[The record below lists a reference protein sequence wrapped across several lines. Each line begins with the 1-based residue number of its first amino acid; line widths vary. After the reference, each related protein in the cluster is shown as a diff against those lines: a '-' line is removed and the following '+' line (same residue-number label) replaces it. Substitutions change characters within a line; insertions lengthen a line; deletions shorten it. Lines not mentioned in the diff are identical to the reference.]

1 MVFLLTLCRYF
12 NSLLICSGSHHKLEA
27 TCLNQEQSINELKK
41 QLDTARNK
49 CSKLEA
55 NLKVLEDNKQSLAT
69 DSQHQLHILQKVI
82 DLHACFYVYVLS
94 SGVTF
99 NGPCKSTM
107 KSCFF
112 VEHRRA

>member
-41 QLDTARNK
+41 QLDTAKNK

-82 DLHACFYVYVLS
+82 DLHASMSMFSDQVLPS
-94 SGVTF
+94 MGHVLFLCRT
-99 NGPCKSTM
+99 
-107 KSCFF
+107 
-112 VEHRRA
+112 